1 METSFD
7 TIFRRRT
14 GKAAPGRRWFPGL
27 AAGLLFAA
35 TFIAVAAYQTLVP
48 GEPFYLEIKVASDR
62 PGELRIGYDA
72 GTGFKDENDRAVSV
86 EACSDYQVENFPIPV
101 RTIKALR
108 IQPTGTLPVMWIEAI
123 SLRRSTPVWASTRH
137 YYSFDLNNLRPEPET
152 TALTHEGE
160 AVRIAA
166 IAEDRAL
173 TGEITLP
180 EPLFVG
186 VDWWRV
192 LCRSLPPA
200 AGWLLLWIVLGAS
213 RWWRTG
219 GPERAVAWARGR
231 WWHSPGRAIWLVAAA
246 SVVLSCYPVIFCGK
260 SFASSDFS
268 DGTYQLYGQFP
279 TLPGGHGDPPL
290 ENGMG
295 SDLGSMAWAH
305 GPYAV
310 VQSRALFQDHEL
322 PLWNRY
328 NTCGLPLLGQGQ
340 SMFGDPLHF
349 LVIAGGGSAWA
360 WDLKFLLAKLVFAAG
375 VGLLVLAATECVP
388 AALLLCF
395 SSAFLGF
402 FSYRLN
408 HPAYFSLCYAPWIL
422 FTWLEIVRAAT
433 WRRAMGWT
441 GGLIL
446 ANWTELN
453 SGTAKEAYMLLL
465 CLNLTGVAVLWADR
479 QSWGSK
485 LRRSLGLLGAGLIFC
500 LLAAPILLAFFD
512 TLQKSASGYG
522 VPHAFQLQPSLLI
535 GLFDDIFYRQFNTG
549 ESKMDP
555 AANFLVLFGTLV
567 SLGGFQRL
575 IGHRTFA
582 AVFASALPPLALVFG
597 VVPSSLIRA
606 TPFLGNI
613 FHVDNTFS
621 CVLFIQLFVIA
632 GFGLKY
638 CLTQD
643 DRSAWRRELLTAFLI
658 GGALLGAYAGGLHAA
673 QRSDITFLGPD
684 QQIPVS
690 PFFLGYV
697 PSLVLALLALPFA
710 LRRLRARGPE
720 FTPVVLL
727 ACCLFLLHWRNG
739 LQVHTPFA
747 AYTPV
752 LPNRTDWFARSAAV
766 DYLRD
771 DRTSPFRVFGLSATF
786 YYGYGMVAGLETIH
800 GVDALANGYI
810 EKLEI
815 AAADLTRQRFSEK
828 SDLTHLGAAKPFQDL
843 LNIRYFVTLPGD
855 TRLTVPAADS
865 LPMAGVSLAARLDLD
880 VYRNDT
886 AWPRAFFV
894 DRLNHY
900 DGAAEFAASVVAGDG
915 RPFAA
920 VEADDLRRL
929 PWLAGRFEG
938 AAAARTVVAASD
950 YHLTNAHTA
959 FTVDAPGAGVV
970 VLTEAYYP
978 GDILAKVN
986 GRPVPVFRVNHA
998 FRGLALD
1005 GPGRYR
1011 ISFAYRPPGF
1021 TRALG
1026 ASALGWLLL
1035 AAAGWALRR
1044 AGRAAAGTAPVEK
1057 LDPPGHVP

>member
-1 METSFD
+1 METSSD
-7 TIFRRRT
+7 TIFWRRT
-14 GKAAPGRRWFPGL
+14 GRAAADRRWFPGT
-27 AAGLLFAA
+27 AAVLLFAA
-35 TFIAVAAYQTLVP
+35 TFFAVAAYQALVP
-48 GEPFYLEIKVASDR
+48 GEPFYLEIKVASDQ
-62 PGELRIGYDA
+62 PGELRVGYDP
-72 GTGFKDENDRAVSV
+72 GTGFKDENGRSVSV
-86 EACSDYQVENFPIPV
+86 PAGPDYQVENFPIPV

-108 IQPTGTLPVMWIEAI
+108 LQPVGTLPVMSIEAI
-123 SLRRSTPVWASTRH
+123 SLRRTAPVWASTRH
-137 YYSFDLNNLRPEPET
+137 YYLFDLNDLRPEPKT
-152 TALTHEGE
+152 TALTRGGG
-160 AVRIAA
+160 AVRIAGV
-166 IAEDRAL
+166 AEDRTPAA
-173 TGEITLP
+173 EITLP
-180 EPLFVG
+180 KPLSVG

-200 AGWLLLWIVLGAS
+200 AGWLLLWIVVEAVR
-213 RWWRTG
+213 RWRAG
-219 GPERAVAWARGR
+219 GPGRAVTWARGR
-231 WWHSPGRAIWLVAAA
+231 WQHAPGQAIWLVAAA

-260 SFASSDFS
+260 SFASSDFL

-279 TLPGGHGDPPL
+279 TLPGGHGDPQL

-305 GPYAV
+305 GPYAI
-310 VQSRALFQDHEL
+310 VQSRALFHDHEL

-328 NTCGLPLLGQGQ
+328 DQCGLPLLGQGQ

-349 LVIAGGGSAWA
+349 LVIAGGGTAWA

-395 SSAFLGF
+395 SSAFIGF

-422 FTWLEIVRAAT
+422 FAWIEIVRAAT

-465 CLNLTGVAVLWADR
+465 CLNLTGLAVLCADR

-485 LRRSLGLLGAGLIFC
+485 FRRALGLLGAGLIFC

-512 TLQKSASGYG
+512 TLKKSASGYDD
-522 VPHAFQLQPSLLI
+522 PHAFQLQPSLLI
-535 GLFDDIFYRQFNTG
+535 GLFDDIFYRQFNAD
-549 ESKMDP
+549 EFKVDP
-555 AANFLVLFGTLV
+555 AANFLVLFGVLV
-567 SLGGFQRL
+567 ALGGFQRL

-582 AVFASALPPLALVFG
+582 AVLASALPPLALVFG

-613 FHVDNTFS
+613 FHIDNTFS

-638 CLTQD
+638 CLTQT
-643 DRSAWRRELLTAFLI
+643 DRLVWGRDLLAAFLI
-658 GGALLGAYAGGLHAA
+658 GGVMLGAYAGCLHAA
-673 QRSDITFLGPD
+673 QRSTTTFLAPD
-684 QQIPVS
+684 QEIPVS
-690 PFFLGYV
+690 PFFRWYV
-697 PSLVLALLALPFA
+697 PALVLALLPLPFV
-710 LRRLRARGPE
+710 LRRLRFRGPE
-720 FTPVVLL
+720 FVPVVLL
-727 ACCLFLLHWRNG
+727 AGCLFLLHWRHG

-752 LPNRTDWFARSAAV
+752 LPIRTDWFARSPAV
-766 DYLRD
+766 DYLRE
-771 DRTSPFRVFGLSATF
+771 DRTAPFRVFGVSANF

-800 GVDALANGYI
+800 GVDALACDSLG
-810 EKLEI
+810 KLE
-815 AAADLTRQRFSEK
+815 AAAAALTSQAFGEKNDLK
-828 SDLTHLGAAKPFQDL
+828 HLGAAKPFQDL
-843 LNIRYFVTLPGD
+843 LNIRYFVTEPGD
-855 TRLTVPAADS
+855 TRLTEPTADS
-865 LPMAGVSLAARLDLD
+865 MPMAGVSLAAKLDLD

-894 DRLNHY
+894 DRLGQY
-900 DGAAEFAASVVAGDG
+900 RGVAEFAASVVAGDG

-920 VEADDLRRL
+920 VEADDLRGL
-929 PWLAGRFEG
+929 PWLAGRFG
-938 AAAARTVVAASD
+938 GTAAARTVVAAHD
-950 YHLTNAHTA
+950 YHLTNSHTA

-986 GRPVPVFRVNHA
+986 GRPAPVFRVNHA

-1021 TRALG
+1021 TLALG
-1026 ASALGWLLL
+1026 ASGLGGLLL
-1035 AAAGWALRR
+1035 AAAGWGLRR
-1044 AGRAAAGTAPVEK
+1044 AGRAAAGAAPVEK
-1057 LDPPGHVP
+1057 LDPPGRVP